1 MAEIILATLAGVNL
15 SLAALSGI
23 IYSRSRKYK
32 LYLYFGIFSLF
43 SGLYFLLGAI
53 NQFVAPDLGLLIL
66 VSAAIYYSVF
76 PWFVSSLIGRKGRW
90 NFFFPVIFAF
100 AILLLVINGG
110 GGQPSVWQLVAHL
123 GLLGLVAILI
133 DGITYVIRVN
143 RSEKIEFVGVSALF
157 ILLAIEEISST
168 YLGWPMLA
176 RFSGGI
182 LPLDLYPIFFSIIMG
197 YRVTQDILEKIKLRL
212 INARMAVEVEQLK
225 AKELEQERL
234 ALELAYKEKDLTD
247 LSLELSRRKE
257 FSKQV
262 HDRLK
267 VLKFRLSNG
276 EATELNDIISFT
288 KVNAG
293 ADAGIEA
300 MISNVDKVNHAFFDK
315 IRTKYPDLTENE
327 VNLASLLRLN
337 LGTKEIASL
346 KGISPNSVKV
356 LQYRLRKKLGL
367 ESKISLR
374 QFFTEM
380 E

>member
-15 SLAALSGI
+15 SLAALSGF
-23 IYSRSRKYK
+23 IYSRSKKYTV
-32 LYLYFGIFSLF
+32 YLYFGIFSFF

-53 NQFVAPDLGLLIL
+53 NKYVSADLTLLIL
-66 VSAAIYYSVF
+66 ISAAVYYSVF
-76 PWFVSSLIGRKGRW
+76 PWFISSIIGKKGRW
-90 NFFFPVIFAF
+90 NFFLPVIFAL
-100 AILLLVINGG
+100 AILLLIINGG
-110 GGQPSVWQLVAHL
+110 GGQPAGWQLVAHL

-133 DGITYVIRVN
+133 DGINYVIKLN
-143 RSEKIEFVGVSALF
+143 RSEKIEFVVISGLF
-157 ILLAIEEISST
+157 IFLALEEIVST
-168 YLGWPMLA
+168 YLGWPMLI
-176 RFSGGI
+176 RFTGGI
-182 LPLDLYPIFFSIIMG
+182 LPLDLYPILFSIIMG

-257 FSKQV
+257 FSKEV
-262 HDRLK
+262 HDKLK
-267 VLKFRLSNG
+267 ILKFRLSNG
-276 EATELNDIISFT
+276 EASELNDIINFT

-300 MISNVDKVNHAFFDK
+300 MIRNIDKVNHAFYSK
-315 IRTKYPDLTENE
+315 IRASYPDLTNNE
-327 VNLASLLRLN
+327 LNLASLLRLN

-367 ESKISLR
+367 ESKVNLR
-374 QFFTEM
+374 QFFAEI